1 MGIRESALNTIASLA
16 NGDFVR
22 MVTAAGASR
31 KASLQTIAQHI
42 IENYTGSTLAGSNQS
57 IKAALDGLNSNSVIP
72 VTSNNEYITIDSNAS
87 RKIGNHLA
95 LISFKAHCSGGTVTQ
110 SGNSII
116 IGANYVAQI
125 TAMCGTGGNW
135 TVTGAKY
142 IYFTQ
147 VSGIRYARVAMAD
160 GEYIHVNIVLPI
172 D

>member
-1 MGIRESALNTIASLA
+1 M
-16 NGDFVR
+16 
-22 MVTAAGASR
+22 
-31 KASLQTIAQHI
+31 
-42 IENYTGSTLAGSNQS
+42 
-57 IKAALDGLNSNSVIP
+57 
-72 VTSNNEYITIDSNAS
+72 
-87 RKIGNHLA
+87 
-95 LISFKAHCSGGTVTQ
+95 ISFKAHCSGGTVTQ

>member
-1 MGIRESALNTIASLA
+1 MAEQAVNELSTATPNLTDYIIGMSDTAEYRALVSAVAKKIVE
-16 NGDFVR
+16 DY
-22 MVTAAGASR
+22 AGS
-31 KASLQTIAQHI
+31 S
-42 IENYTGSTLAGSNQS
+42 LAGSNQS
-57 IKAALDGLNSNSVIP
+57 VKAALDSLNSNSVIP

-87 RKIGNHLA
+87 RKIGRHLA